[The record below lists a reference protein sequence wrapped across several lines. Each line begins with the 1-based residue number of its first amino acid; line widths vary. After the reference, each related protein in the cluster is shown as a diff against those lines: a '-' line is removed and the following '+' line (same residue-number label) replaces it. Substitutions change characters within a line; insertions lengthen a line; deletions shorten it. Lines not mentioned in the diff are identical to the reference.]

1 MGDLET
7 NRSQEFQNLLF
18 LSNAW
23 QAEVIARRGISLWT
37 GLSRGRSDRRNSPQN
52 WRQSWE
58 RMFYES
64 NESMSH
70 ESWVMSQWVN
80 ESDLK
85 KKIKLGITFILFC
98 LLASLLPE
106 HARPIYILPR
116 HPWRTDLNHQTIHT
130 TRGSIPEV
138 KCCQKVVDISPGGEG
153 TPIHYLYGYVPPNG
167 VVILKLLI

>member
-1 MGDLET
+1 MNVDKELET

-23 QAEVIARRGISLWT
+23 QEESGGHSARGISLWT

-52 WRQSWE
+52 WQQSWE

-70 ESWVMSQWVN
+70 ESWVNESMSQIW
-80 ESDLK
+80 K
-85 KKIKLGITFILFC
+85 KIKVSVETIKLGITFILFC

-106 HARPIYILPR
+106 HARPISDMKSQPGLFVSSYYYYVHAPKNILPR
-116 HPWRTDLNHQTIHT
+116 HPWRTIRQ
-130 TRGSIPEV
+130 SILLEV
-138 KCCQKVVDISPGGEG
+138 PYQK
-153 TPIHYLYGYVPPNG
+153 
-167 VVILKLLI
+167 